1 VLILDMIEVFSPLGK
16 YKYDTWRIL
25 PVKCYIDNSV
35 RLWSCIRN
43 VNTGYTIIPSDT
55 KVVGNSSF
63 IVLINKNKY
72 EIEHKDTRICS

>member
-1 VLILDMIEVFSPLGK
+1 VLILDMIEVIPPLRK

-43 VNTGYTIIPSDT
+43 INNRSGLLADKNPMSYVHRCIMILWDETPST
-55 KVVGNSSF
+55 PLF
-63 IVLINKNKY
+63 IG
-72 EIEHKDTRICS
+72 